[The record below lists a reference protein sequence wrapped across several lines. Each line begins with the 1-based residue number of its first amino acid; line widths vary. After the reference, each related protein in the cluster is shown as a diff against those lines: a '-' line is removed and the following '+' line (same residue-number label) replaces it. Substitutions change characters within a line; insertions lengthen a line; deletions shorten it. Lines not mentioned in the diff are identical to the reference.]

1 MIVFFSYVFIALALS
16 VDALV
21 CSIVYG
27 KCFSD
32 ARQKLKVAFIVSI
45 FFGLFQLIMPLIGY
59 FLAYTISGFIHY
71 IDHWIA
77 FGLLA
82 LVSLKMLYD
91 TFKKDDEN
99 KEADQCKNF
108 SVLAIFILAI
118 ATSIDAMSVGFSL
131 GAVNNPIIS
140 LAAVTGL
147 ICFILSFGGCMLG
160 QVLNKITSIS
170 SYLNV
175 FAALVLLSIG
185 ISVLVDHKAIT
196 F

>member
-1 MIVFFSYVFIALALS
+1 MIIYLSYVLIALALS

-27 KCFSD
+27 KCFSN
-32 ARQKLKVAFIVSI
+32 ATQKLKVAFIVSI
-45 FFGLFQLIMPLIGY
+45 FFGLFQLLMPLIGY
-59 FLAYTISGFIHY
+59 FLAYSISNLIHY

-82 LVSLKMLYD
+82 LVSVKMLYD
-91 TFKKDDEN
+91 TFKKDD
-99 KEADQCKNF
+99 KDDDDQCKNF

-118 ATSIDAMSVGFSL
+118 ATSIDAMSVGFSI
-131 GAVNNPIIS
+131 GAVNNPIIVLS
-140 LAAVTGL
+140 LITGI
-147 ICFILSFGGCMLG
+147 ICFMLSFAGCMLG

-175 FAALVLLSIG
+175 FAAIVLFCIG
-185 ISVLVDHKAIT
+185 VSVLIEHQAIEL
-196 F
+196 